1 MSAVSTAV
9 SFADAERAYLA
20 DLLEH
25 VGPDAPTLCEGWRTE
40 DLVAHLVIRE
50 RRPDAA
56 PGMIVSPLAS
66 WTRRVQE
73 EYRRRGYP
81 ALVDLFRSGPPR
93 LSPFS
98 VPAVAGAANSVEFF
112 VHHEDVRRAQPEWSP
127 RALDQDVE
135 QLLWGRIVRQGR
147 LMFRRAGVGVR
158 LRRPSA
164 SGTSVGGRDTE
175 RLVRPGSPEVTI
187 TGEPSEIVLF
197 AFGRGQRA
205 QVELSG
211 DEAAR
216 DRLRQ
221 ARLGI

>member
-1 MSAVSTAV
+1 VSTAV

-25 VGPDAPTLCEGWRTE
+25 LGPESPTLCAGWRTE

-56 PGMIVSPLAS
+56 PGIVVPLMAP
-66 WTRRVQE
+66 WTHRVQE

-81 ALVDLFRSGPPR
+81 ALVAMFRSGPPR

-98 VPAVAGAANSVEFF
+98 IPAVAGTANSVEFF
-112 VHHEDVRRAQPEWSP
+112 VHHEDVRRAQPDWSP
-127 RALDQDVE
+127 RAMDQDVE
-135 QLLWGRIVRQGR
+135 ALLWGRIARQGR

-158 LRRPSA
+158 VRRPSGSGA
-164 SGTSVGGRDTE
+164 SPRAGDAE

-187 TGEPSEIVLF
+187 TGEPSELVLF
-197 AFGRGQRA
+197 AFGRKEHAR
-205 QVELSG
+205 VELSG

-221 ARLGI
+221 AKLGI